1 NNYTTS
7 RHQQTRK
14 LPMKTTTLIA
24 TLVLLTTACTTQT
37 THVYKPAGNK
47 QCEPATTSLADST
60 DQLTNAG
67 IKAITS
73 NCAIQTGMA
82 VITVCGAP
90 TLGIHLHEIAA
101 SDAQK
106 AKELGYE
113 EASSLL
119 NEDRG

>member
-1 NNYTTS
+1 
-7 RHQQTRK
+7 
-14 LPMKTTTLIA
+14 MKTTTLIA
-24 TLVLLTTACTTQT
+24 SLLLLTACTTQT
-37 THVYKPAGNK
+37 THVYKPDGNK
-47 QCEPATTSLADST
+47 QCEPAITSLADSI

-67 IKAITS
+67 IKAVTS

-101 SDAQK
+101 SDVQK

-113 EASSLL
+113 EASNLL
-119 NEDRG
+119 NEDRGIGYEITRCP